1 MSGFTCA
8 SKFNTALKA
17 LAACATFCIGCR
29 PVEANREQSS
39 AIRDSVTISLD
50 TIQCEPPSATQSV
63 TTAAAIV
70 PAKAAAAA
78 TVILA
83 IRIRIAI
90 GWHIGATGPPDAAG
104 TLTQLDLQLPPSVFA
119 DGDWLVP
126 PPQRCAGP
134 SGTMLGYQGDVL
146 LQRRLRIAP
155 AQPPG
160 QLTPAC
166 TLTYQ
171 ACNHQ
176 QCERPERIT
185 VQPTLEVAPR

>member
-1 MSGFTCA
+1 MFGFTCA
-8 SKFNTALKA
+8 IKFNTVLKT
-17 LAACATFCIGCR
+17 LATCATFCIGCQ
-29 PVEANREQSS
+29 PVEAKREQSS
-39 AIRDSVTISLD
+39 AIRDGVTISLD
-50 TIQCEPPSATQSV
+50 AIQCEPPSATQSV

-70 PAKAAAAA
+70 PAQAAAGA

-83 IRIRIAI
+83 FRIRIAI
-90 GWHIGATGPPDAAG
+90 GWHIGATGQPDAAE
-104 TLTQLDLQLPPSVFA
+104 TLTQLDLRLPPGIVA

-146 LQRRLRIAP
+146 LQRRLRVVP

-160 QLTPAC
+160 QLTPVC
-166 TLTYQ
+166 TVTYQ
-171 ACNHQ
+171 ACNDQ

-185 VQPTLEVAPR
+185 VRPTLEVLPR